1 MGVSAGFTPFVP
13 THPRDEGMVIE
24 TWGFIGAKDLLSE
37 GKESEIN
44 ETRGFIGAKDLLSEG
59 KESETD
65 FGCKILF
72 VGANV
77 G

>member
-1 MGVSAGFTPFVP
+1 MGVSVGFSPFVP
-13 THPRDEGMVIE
+13 THPRDEGAVNE
-24 TWGFIGAKDLLSE
+24 TWGFIGAKDL
-37 GKESEIN
+37 
-44 ETRGFIGAKDLLSEG
+44 FSEG

-72 VGANV
+72 VRAKV